1 MEFKHFTLEVKDGIA
16 VFKINRPQVRNAL
29 NDQCWREISS
39 FADLL
44 NKDDGIK
51 LAIITG
57 EGEKAFIAGADI
69 GMIKE
74 RTMVSALQGTAQE
87 AMRKLEN
94 CVKPTIAAV
103 NGYAFGGGCEVTLA
117 CDIRISSENA
127 RFSLPELSLGI
138 LPGGGGTQRL
148 VRLIGLGR
156 AKEMILTGRAIT
168 AQEALQYGLVTK
180 VVALEALMDECVD
193 TAKTILSKGPL
204 AVRLAK
210 RIVNQALSAD
220 MDTGMLM
227 ELLSYTVLVASED
240 KEEGV
245 NAFFEK
251 RPADFKGI

>member
-1 MEFKHFTLEVKDGIA
+1 MEFENFILEIQDGIA
-16 VFKINRPQVRNAL
+16 IFKINRPEVHNAL
-29 NDQCWREISS
+29 NYQCWQEISA

-44 NKDDGIK
+44 NKDDSIK

-57 EGEKAFIAGADI
+57 EGRKAFIAGADI

-74 RTMVSALQGTAQE
+74 RTIVSALQGTAQE
-87 AMRKLEN
+87 ALCKLEN
-94 CVKPTIAAV
+94 CVKPTIAAI

-148 VRLIGLGR
+148 ARLIGPGR
-156 AKEMILTGRAIT
+156 AKEMILTGRAVT

-180 VVALEALMDECVD
+180 VVVLDELIDECVN
-193 TAKTILSKGPL
+193 TAKMILSKSPL
-204 AVRLAK
+204 AVRLTK
-210 RIVNQALSAD
+210 KLINQALSTD
-220 MDTGMLM
+220 MDAGMLM

-251 RPADFKGI
+251 RPPDFKGM